1 MDFNLH
7 LGSMSD
13 TMMMM
18 VWNSVLNTGSGLIK
32 RVKAELGLYPLKWDW

>member
-18 VWNSVLNTGSGLIK
+18 VWNSVLNTGSSVIK
-32 RVKAELGLYPLKWDW
+32 RVKSERGLSPLK